1 MNLFF
6 LMTGRDGAGEP
17 FLRDASPLVSRD
29 AVEVFKDLPSFA
41 ERLRRPKDPSCVV
54 VILGPSDE
62 ELKRIAPLRE
72 YLRDSRILLVL
83 RDQSQETIGLA
94 HRVLPTY
101 ITYFDNGTSGV
112 VSVIKHIMKDSCV
125 REGER

>member
-6 LMTGRDGAGEP
+6 LMTGQDGAGEP
-17 FLRDASPLVSRD
+17 FLRDASPLVSRE

-54 VILGPSDE
+54 VILGPSDGD
-62 ELKRIAPLRE
+62 LKRIAPLRE
-72 YLRDSRILLVL
+72 YLKDSRILFVL
-83 RDQSQETIGLA
+83 RDQSEETIGLA

-112 VSVIKHIMKDSCV
+112 VSVIKHIMKDACV